1 MSLLEEQVRA
11 ANAAAK
17 AESHNAELEHRL
29 ELARKSLTDASYYDP
44 RIIAFKARRQVIAEQ
59 VRWWKPS
66 VDQVLPKKRH
76 T

>member
-1 MSLLEEQVRA
+1 MSLLEEQVYA

-29 ELARKSLTDASYYDP
+29 EMARKSLTDASIYDP
-44 RIIAFKARRQVIAEQ
+44 RVIAFKERRRIISNQ

-66 VDQVLPKKRH
+66 DTQVLPKKRF
-76 T
+76 